1 MEKKHINLTA
11 IIAGATLVAGSLG
24 MLTQNVNKLAAQ
36 LGTSASERDS
46 LYAEVRQLSR
56 RVAKLEVKAGVKKGK
71 VIRRKDQKREGIGR
85 RVLHL
90 LW

>member
-11 IIAGATLVAGSLG
+11 IIAGAVLVAGTLG
-24 MLTQNVNKLAAQ
+24 TLAQNVVKLDAQ
-36 LGTSASERDS
+36 IGDSQSERDS

-56 RVAKLEVKAGVKKGK
+56 RVAKLEVKAGFKKGK
-71 VIRRKDQKREGIGR
+71 IIHRRDQKREGIGR